1 MYILY
6 IVYSIPVEV
15 RAAGYVGPT
24 VEAVELSESDK
35 KYIVKLY
42 SDIEEGISRR
52 ALEIIHS

>member
-6 IVYSIPVEV
+6 ILYSIPVEV

-24 VEAVELSESDK
+24 VELSESDK

-42 SDIEEGISRR
+42 SDIEEDIYRR
-52 ALEIIHS
+52 ASNNLEIIHS